1 MLTNAQES
9 AHNARVRLNYRT
21 GIGVPNEYTAHDA
34 ALRSDVRADFLCI
47 AVFLDGQTV
56 WGTLACAGSVYPV
69 RQPVQ
74 SAHPDWRRRE
84 QVQNLLHG
92 GHAMQAFQSAA
103 QTQPSTFNLPFAITA
118 LLKNQLTSG
127 EAKDYAIM
135 SCSEAKNILIAAA
148 DSAESD
154 SQMLS
159 TAGLLSVI
167 KSAASILECAEL
179 LVNETEK

>member
-9 AHNARVRLNYRT
+9 AHNARASFTKRHR
-21 GIGVPNEYTAHDA
+21 IGVRESVAQEA
-34 ALRSDVRADFLCI
+34 AFPTDCADFLCI
-47 AVFLDGQTV
+47 AVFLDGRTV
-56 WGTLACAGSVYPV
+56 WGTLACAGSTDPV

-74 SAHPDWRRRE
+74 SAHPDWRRSA
-84 QVQNLLHG
+84 QVLKPISG

-118 LLKNQLTSG
+118 LIKHQLTSG
-127 EAKDYAIM
+127 EARDYAIM

>member
-9 AHNARVRLNYRT
+9 AHNARASFTKRHR
-21 GIGVPNEYTAHDA
+21 IGVRDVQGAHR
-34 ALRSDVRADFLCI
+34 LSFRLSGFFVRSSSPYGR
-47 AVFLDGQTV
+47 TV
-56 WGTLACAGSVYPV
+56 WGMLACAGSLNPV

-84 QVQNLLHG
+84 QVLSLVQG

-103 QTQPSTFNLPFAITA
+103 QPQPSTFNLSFAITA
-118 LLKNQLTSG
+118 LIKHQLTPG

>member
-1 MLTNAQES
+1 M
-9 AHNARVRLNYRT
+9 
-21 GIGVPNEYTAHDA
+21 
-34 ALRSDVRADFLCI
+34 
-47 AVFLDGQTV
+47 
-56 WGTLACAGSVYPV
+56 
-69 RQPVQ
+69 
-74 SAHPDWRRRE
+74 
-84 QVQNLLHG
+84 QVT
-92 GHAMQAFQSAA
+92 SAA
-103 QTQPSTFNLPFAITA
+103 QPQPSTFNLPFAITA
-118 LLKNQLTSG
+118 LIKHQLTSG

-135 SCSEAKNILIAAA
+135 SCSEAKNILIAAT

>member
-1 MLTNAQES
+1 M
-9 AHNARVRLNYRT
+9 
-21 GIGVPNEYTAHDA
+21 
-34 ALRSDVRADFLCI
+34 
-47 AVFLDGQTV
+47 
-56 WGTLACAGSVYPV
+56 
-69 RQPVQ
+69 
-74 SAHPDWRRRE
+74 
-84 QVQNLLHG
+84 QVV
-92 GHAMQAFQSAA
+92 SAA

-118 LLKNQLTSG
+118 LRKNQLTSG
-127 EAKDYAIM
+127 KDYAIM

>member
-21 GIGVPNEYTAHDA
+21 GLGTPN
-34 ALRSDVRADFLCI
+34 LS
-47 AVFLDGQTV
+47 G
-56 WGTLACAGSVYPV
+56 
-69 RQPVQ
+69 
-74 SAHPDWRRRE
+74 AHPPYVRMSGFFVRTHHFLTSE
-84 QVQNLLHG
+84 AG
-92 GHAMQAFQSAA
+92 GHLYGGRTLIGGSSNLPCLTHPLGTGREASATIRSLAMQVISAA
-103 QTQPSTFNLPFAITA
+103 QPQPSTFNLPFAITA
-118 LLKNQLTSG
+118 LIKHQLTSG
-127 EAKDYAIM
+127 EARDYAIM

>member
-1 MLTNAQES
+1 MLTNAHES

-21 GIGVPNEYTAHDA
+21 GRGTPNLLGAQPPY
-34 ALRSDVRADFLCI
+34 VRMSGFFVRMYHFLTSETCGHLYGGR
-47 AVFLDGQTV
+47 VLVG
-56 WGTLACAGSVYPV
+56 GSSNP
-69 RQPVQ
+69 QCL
-74 SAHPDWRRRE
+74 AHPLGTGRE
-84 QVQNLLHG
+84 ISTHTRNL
-92 GHAMQAFQSAA
+92 AMQVNPAA

-118 LLKNQLTSG
+118 LIKHQLTPG

>member
-21 GIGVPNEYTAHDA
+21 GPEKPECNGAQPPYVRMSGFFVRGHHFLTSEAGGYLYGGRFHCSGFLNPPCLAHHPEKMA
-34 ALRSDVRADFLCI
+34 R
-47 AVFLDGQTV
+47 
-56 WGTLACAGSVYPV
+56 GSC
-69 RQPVQ
+69 
-74 SAHPDWRRRE
+74 
-84 QVQNLLHG
+84 NLQWSL
-92 GHAMQAFQSAA
+92 AMQVNPAA
-103 QTQPSTFNLPFAITA
+103 HAQPSTFNLPFAITA
-118 LLKNQLTSG
+118 LIKHQLTSS

-135 SCSEAKNILIAAA
+135 SCSEAKNILIAAT

>member
-9 AHNARVRLNYRT
+9 AHNARASSTKRHR
-21 GIGVPNEYTAHDA
+21 IGVRKSTAQEA
-34 ALRSDVRADFLCI
+34 AFPIDCAVFLCV

-56 WGTLACAGSVYPV
+56 WGMLACAGSVDPV

-74 SAHPDWRRRE
+74 SAHPDWRRSA
-84 QVQNLLHG
+84 QVLKPING
-92 GHAMQAFQSAA
+92 GHAMQAFQNAA
-103 QTQPSTFNLPFAITA
+103 QPQLSTFSLPFAITA
-118 LLKNQLTSG
+118 LIKHQLTSG

>member
-21 GIGVPNEYTAHDA
+21 GPEKPECIGAQPPYVRMSGFFVRGHHFLTSEAGGYLYGGRFQCSGFLNPPCLAHHPEKMA
-34 ALRSDVRADFLCI
+34 R
-47 AVFLDGQTV
+47 
-56 WGTLACAGSVYPV
+56 GSIC
-69 RQPVQ
+69 
-74 SAHPDWRRRE
+74 
-84 QVQNLLHG
+84 LHWSL
-92 GHAMQAFQSAA
+92 AMQVISAA

-118 LLKNQLTSG
+118 LIKHQLTSG
-127 EAKDYAIM
+127 EARDYAIM
-135 SCSEAKNILIAAA
+135 SCSEAKNILIAAT

>member
-1 MLTNAQES
+1 M
-9 AHNARVRLNYRT
+9 
-21 GIGVPNEYTAHDA
+21 
-34 ALRSDVRADFLCI
+34 
-47 AVFLDGQTV
+47 
-56 WGTLACAGSVYPV
+56 
-69 RQPVQ
+69 
-74 SAHPDWRRRE
+74 
-84 QVQNLLHG
+84 QVI
-92 GHAMQAFQSAA
+92 SAA

-118 LLKNQLTSG
+118 LIKHQLTSD
-127 EAKDYAIM
+127 EARDYEIM

>member
-21 GIGVPNEYTAHDA
+21 GLGTPNSLGAQPPYVRMSGFFVREYHFLTSETCGH
-34 ALRSDVRADFLCI
+34 LRGGRDLES
-47 AVFLDGQTV
+47 
-56 WGTLACAGSVYPV
+56 GSSNP
-69 RQPVQ
+69 QCL
-74 SAHPDWRRRE
+74 AHPLGTGRE
-84 QVQNLLHG
+84 TPSTFSRSL
-92 GHAMQAFQSAA
+92 AMQVISAA
-103 QTQPSTFNLPFAITA
+103 QTQPSIFNLPFAITA
-118 LLKNQLTSG
+118 LIKHQLTSG
-127 EAKDYAIM
+127 EARDYAIM

>member
-1 MLTNAQES
+1 M
-9 AHNARVRLNYRT
+9 
-21 GIGVPNEYTAHDA
+21 
-34 ALRSDVRADFLCI
+34 
-47 AVFLDGQTV
+47 
-56 WGTLACAGSVYPV
+56 
-69 RQPVQ
+69 
-74 SAHPDWRRRE
+74 
-84 QVQNLLHG
+84 QVI
-92 GHAMQAFQSAA
+92 SAA

-118 LLKNQLTSG
+118 LIKHQLTPG

>member
-21 GIGVPNEYTAHDA
+21 GIGTPNLLGAQPPYVRMSGFFVREYH
-34 ALRSDVRADFLCI
+34 FLTSETCGHLCGGR
-47 AVFLDGQTV
+47 VLTG
-56 WGTLACAGSVYPV
+56 GSSNPQ
-69 RQPVQ
+69 RL
-74 SAHPDWRRRE
+74 AHPLGTGRE
-84 QVQNLLHG
+84 ISTHLVRSL
-92 GHAMQAFQSAA
+92 AMQVTSAA

-118 LLKNQLTSG
+118 LIKHQLTSG

-135 SCSEAKNILIAAA
+135 SCSEAKNILIAAT

>member
-21 GIGVPNEYTAHDA
+21 GIGTPNLLGAQPPYVRMSGFFVREYHFLTSETCGH
-34 ALRSDVRADFLCI
+34 LRGGRVLT
-47 AVFLDGQTV
+47 G
-56 WGTLACAGSVYPV
+56 GSSNPQ
-69 RQPVQ
+69 RL
-74 SAHPDWRRRE
+74 AHPLGTGRE
-84 QVQNLLHG
+84 ISTHLVRSL
-92 GHAMQAFQSAA
+92 AMQVTSAA
-103 QTQPSTFNLPFAITA
+103 QPQPSTFNLPFAITA
-118 LLKNQLTSG
+118 LIKHQLTSG

-135 SCSEAKNILIAAA
+135 SCSEAKNILIAAT

-159 TAGLLSVI
+159 TAALTSVI
-167 KSAASILECAEL
+167 KSAASNLECAEL

>member
-1 MLTNAQES
+1 M
-9 AHNARVRLNYRT
+9 
-21 GIGVPNEYTAHDA
+21 
-34 ALRSDVRADFLCI
+34 
-47 AVFLDGQTV
+47 
-56 WGTLACAGSVYPV
+56 
-69 RQPVQ
+69 
-74 SAHPDWRRRE
+74 
-84 QVQNLLHG
+84 QVV
-92 GHAMQAFQSAA
+92 SAA

-118 LLKNQLTSG
+118 LINHQLTSG

-154 SQMLS
+154 SQLLS

>member
-1 MLTNAQES
+1 MLTNAQKS
-9 AHNARVRLNYRT
+9 AHNGRVRLNYRT
-21 GIGVPNEYTAHDA
+21 GCGNP
-34 ALRSDVRADFLCI
+34 
-47 AVFLDGQTV
+47 
-56 WGTLACAGSVYPV
+56 
-69 RQPVQ
+69 
-74 SAHPDWRRRE
+74 
-84 QVQNLLHG
+84 NLLGAQPPYVRMSGFFVRIYHFLTSETCGHLYG
-92 GHAMQAFQSAA
+92 GRVLTGGISTPQRLAHHRGKWCEISTNSARSLAMQVISAA

>member
-21 GIGVPNEYTAHDA
+21 GPEKPESVGAHR
-34 ALRSDVRADFLCI
+34 LTSRRSSGFFVRSYHFCMSEASGCLYGGRILLSGFLNPLC
-47 AVFLDGQTV
+47 
-56 WGTLACAGSVYPV
+56 LAHHPEKMARGSTIIS
-69 RQPVQ
+69 R
-74 SAHPDWRRRE
+74 S
-84 QVQNLLHG
+84 L
-92 GHAMQAFQSAA
+92 AMQVISAA